1 MAHRKAWKAC
11 IHCCPTQETGISRPC
26 LFHTPPSRLLPAPLL
41 QEAGS
46 SSRPPAQASSAACLH
61 GHGQLSDPTRAP
73 TVLNTQLPIPEAQ
86 PHTLTSLAQVLS
98 RLLEAGRQNKRVSEA
113 AINIGWVTQLSY
125 IDVLGPLFSLLHK
138 NWSRIVSLWSH
149 QWHFEQHSLQVR
161 LSRIPQHI

>member
-1 MAHRKAWKAC
+1 MAHRKGWKAC
-11 IHCCPTQETGISRPC
+11 SHCCPIQETGISRPC
-26 LFHTPPSRLLPAPLL
+26 LFHTPPSRLLPTLL

-73 TVLNTQLPIPEAQ
+73 TVFNTQLPIPEAW

-98 RLLEAGRQNKRVSEA
+98 RLLEAGHRNNRVSEA

-125 IDVLGPLFSLLHK
+125 IDLLGPLFSLLHK
-138 NWSRIVSLWSH
+138 N
-149 QWHFEQHSLQVR
+149 
-161 LSRIPQHI
+161 